1 MRPDFSTIPY
11 NAAHPAAPAAAT
23 TAPTLTPEGID
34 LKPTYTAADVAN
46 LDHLGFGAGQA
57 PYLRGPYASMYVQNP
72 WTIRQYAGFST
83 AEESNAFYRRNL
95 AGGQKGLSVAFDLA
109 THRGYDSDHPRVV
122 GDVGKAGVAIDSV
135 EDMKILFDQIP
146 LDQMSVSMTMN
157 GAVLPV
163 LAFYIV
169 AAEEQGVGPEK
180 LAGTIQN
187 DILKEFMVRN
197 TYIYP
202 PLPSMRII
210 ADIFS
215 YTAAHMPKFNSISI
229 SGYHM
234 QEAGATA
241 DLELAYTLADGLEY
255 VRAGLAAGMKID
267 EFAPRLSFFWAIGM
281 NHFMEIAKLR
291 AGRLLWAKLIQQ
303 FNPANPKSLALRTH
317 CQTSGYSLTEQDP
330 FNNVARTA
338 IEALAAALGGT
349 QSLHTNALDEAIALP
364 TDFSA
369 RIARNTQLYL
379 QHETDITRVVD
390 PWGGSYYVETLTHEL
405 ANKAWALIQEV
416 EELGGMAKAIE
427 TGLPKLRIEEA
438 AARKQAR
445 IDSGKE
451 IIVGVNKYRPSEEQ
465 EIEVLDIDN
474 DAVRESQVARL
485 KQIRATRDEAA
496 VQAALKALTEAAGE
510 NYELKVMSY
519 ELEGAAASA
528 SPEPTHNSKLITHN
542 LLALAVTAARHRATL
557 GEISDA
563 LEAVYGRHQA
573 TTRTVSGVYSSEMDY
588 DQEFANARAA
598 AEDFAAR
605 EGRRP
610 RMMVAKMGQDGHDR
624 GAKIIATSFADVGFD
639 VDIAPLFQT
648 PAEVARQAAENDVHV
663 VGVSSL
669 AAGHKT
675 LLPQLLAELRELGRP
690 DILVIAGGVIP
701 AQDYQFLY
709 EAGVAGVYGPG
720 TVIARAAQEILGKLG
735 E

>member
-1 MRPDFSTIPY
+1 MRPDFSSIAY
-11 NAAHPAAPAAAT
+11 DAASLPPAAKPADYPAT
-23 TAPTLTPEGID
+23 GPAV
-34 LKPTYTAADVAN
+34 YTAADAAH
-46 LDHLGFGAGQA
+46 LPHLGFGAGIA
-57 PYLRGPYASMYVQNP
+57 PYLRGPYASMYTISP
-72 WTIRQYAGFST
+72 WTVRQYAGFST

-146 LDQMSVSMTMN
+146 LGEMSVSMTMN

-169 AAEEQGVGPEK
+169 AAEEQGVPPEK
-180 LAGTIQN
+180 LTGTIQN

-202 PLPSMRII
+202 PAPSMRLI
-210 ADIFS
+210 ADIFA
-215 YTAAHMPKFNSISI
+215 YTAEKMPKFNSISI

-234 QEAGATA
+234 HEAGATA
-241 DLELAYTLADGLEY
+241 DIELAYTLADGVQY
-255 VRAGLAAGMKID
+255 VRAGLAAGLKID
-267 EFAPRLSFFWAIGM
+267 EFAPRLSFFWGIGM
-281 NHFMEIAKLR
+281 NHFLEIAKLR

-303 FNPANPKSLALRTH
+303 FNPQSPKSLALRTH
-317 CQTSGYSLTEQDP
+317 CQTSGYSLTAQDP
-330 FNNVARTA
+330 FNNVTRTTV
-338 IEALAAALGGT
+338 EALAAALGGT
-349 QSLHTNALDEAIALP
+349 QSLHTNALDEALALP

-379 QHETDITRVVD
+379 QHETDITKVVD
-390 PWGGSYYVETLTHEL
+390 PWGGSYYVESLTADL
-405 ANKAWALIQEV
+405 ANQAWALIEEV
-416 EELGGMAKAIE
+416 EALGGMAAAIE

-438 AARKQAR
+438 AARKQSR
-445 IDSGKE
+445 IDAGQE
-451 IIVGVNKYRPSEEQ
+451 VIVGVNKYLAPEGEAPL
-465 EIEVLDIDN
+465 EVLQIDN

-485 KQIRATRDEAA
+485 KKIRAERDEAA
-496 VQAALKALTEAAGE
+496 VQAALGALTEAARSKTE
-510 NYELKVMSY
+510 ATPTSELN
-519 ELEGAAASA
+519 
-528 SPEPTHNSKLITHN
+528 TQN
-542 LLALAVTAARHRATL
+542 LLALAVTAARARATL

-563 LEAVYGRHQA
+563 LEVAWGRHQA
-573 TTRTVSGVYSSEMDY
+573 TTRTIQGVYQQGMADNA
-588 DQEFANARAA
+588 DFAQARQAA
-598 AEDFAAR
+598 QDFAAR

-610 RMMVAKMGQDGHDR
+610 RMLVAKMGQDGHDR

-639 VDIAPLFQT
+639 VDLAPLFQT
-648 PAEVARQAAENDVHV
+648 PAEVARQAVDNDVHV

-669 AAGHKT
+669 AAGHNT
-675 LLPQLLAELRELGRP
+675 LLPQLIKELADEGRP

-701 AQDYQFLY
+701 PQDYQFLY
-709 EAGVAGVYGPG
+709 DAGVTGIYGPG
-720 TVIARAAQEILGKLG
+720 TVIAKAALEILGELS

>member
-1 MRPDFSTIPY
+1 MNSRPDFSFIAY
-11 NAAHPAAPAAAT
+11 DAASLPSAAKPADYPATGPAV
-23 TAPTLTPEGID
+23 
-34 LKPTYTAADVAN
+34 YTAADAAH
-46 LDHLGFGAGQA
+46 LPHLGFGAGIA
-57 PYLRGPYASMYVQNP
+57 PYLRGPYASMYTVSP
-72 WTIRQYAGFST
+72 WTVRQYAGFST

-169 AAEEQGVGPEK
+169 AAEEQGVPPEK
-180 LAGTIQN
+180 LTGTIQN

-202 PLPSMRII
+202 PAPSMRLI
-210 ADIFS
+210 ADIFA
-215 YTAAHMPKFNSISI
+215 YTAEKMPKFNSISI

-234 QEAGATA
+234 HEAGATA
-241 DLELAYTLADGLEY
+241 DIELAYTLADGVQY
-255 VRAGLAAGMKID
+255 VRAGLAAGLKID
-267 EFAPRLSFFWAIGM
+267 EFAPRLSFFWGIGM
-281 NHFMEIAKLR
+281 NHFLEIAKLR

-303 FNPANPKSLALRTH
+303 FNPQSPKSLALRTH
-317 CQTSGYSLTEQDP
+317 CQTSGYSLTAQDP
-330 FNNVARTA
+330 FNNVTRTTV
-338 IEALAAALGGT
+338 EALAAALGGT
-349 QSLHTNALDEAIALP
+349 QSLHTNALDEALALP

-379 QHETDITRVVD
+379 QHETDITKVVD
-390 PWGGSYYVETLTHEL
+390 PWGGSYYVESLTADL
-405 ANKAWALIQEV
+405 ANQAWALIEEV
-416 EELGGMAKAIE
+416 EALGGMAAAIE

-438 AARKQAR
+438 AARKQSR
-445 IDSGKE
+445 IDAGQE
-451 IIVGVNKYRPSEEQ
+451 VIVGVNRYPAPEGEAPL
-465 EIEVLDIDN
+465 EVLQIDN

-485 KQIRATRDEAA
+485 QKIRAERDEAA
-496 VQAALKALTEAAGE
+496 VQVALAAITEAAKGKTE
-510 NYELKVMSY
+510 ETSEAAELTQNSELK
-519 ELEGAAASA
+519 
-528 SPEPTHNSKLITHN
+528 TQN
-542 LLALAVTAARHRATL
+542 LLALAVTAARVRATL

-563 LEAVYGRHQA
+563 LEVAWGRHQA
-573 TTRTVSGVYSSEMDY
+573 TTRTIQGVYQQGMTDNA
-588 DQEFANARAA
+588 DFAQARQAA
-598 AEDFAAR
+598 QDFAAR

-610 RMMVAKMGQDGHDR
+610 RMLVAKMGQDGHDR

-639 VDIAPLFQT
+639 VDLAPLFQT
-648 PAEVARQAAENDVHV
+648 PAEVARQAVDNDVHV

-669 AAGHKT
+669 AAGHNT
-675 LLPQLLAELRELGRP
+675 LLPQLIKELADEGRP

-701 AQDYQFLY
+701 PQDYQFLY
-709 EAGVAGVYGPG
+709 DAGVAGIYGPG
-720 TVIARAAQEILGKLG
+720 TVIAKAALEILKELSK
-735 E
+735 